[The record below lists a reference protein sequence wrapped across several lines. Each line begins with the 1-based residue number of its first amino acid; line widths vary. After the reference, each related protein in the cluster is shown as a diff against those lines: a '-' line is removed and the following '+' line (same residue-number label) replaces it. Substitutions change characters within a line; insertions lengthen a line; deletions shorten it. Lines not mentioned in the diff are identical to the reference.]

1 MGLRLISFLSLGL
14 LAINFGPLHAQDLPS
29 ATVAVLD
36 LQLVIRECAAAK
48 DVRRQLQ
55 VYRNKYQQEIA
66 TTEAV
71 LRKEERELKG
81 QQALLTPKVFDEKRQ
96 DFERKVIQVQRRVQ
110 DRSRALD
117 RAFNVA
123 MNQIQ
128 KTIVPIVK
136 DLTMKRNFNI
146 VVDRS
151 RVLFAK
157 SSLDITDIVLKTLNE
172 RLTSVMVPEPVK

>member
-1 MGLRLISFLSLGL
+1 MILRHAILMFLGL
-14 LAINFGPLHAQDLPS
+14 FIIDSKILLAQDLPP

-36 LQLVIRECAAAK
+36 LQSVIRESVAAK

-55 VYRNKYQQEIA
+55 LYRNKYQGEIA
-66 TTEAV
+66 ATESA
-71 LRKEERELKG
+71 LRKEELELKG

-96 DFERKVIQVQRRVQ
+96 DFERRVIKVQRKVQ

-117 RAFNVA
+117 RAFNIA

-128 KTIVPIVK
+128 KAIVPIVK
-136 DLTMKRNFNI
+136 DLTMKRNFNV

-157 SSLDITDIVLKTLNE
+157 SSLDITEVVLETLNE
-172 RLTSVMVPEPVK
+172 SLTSIVVPEPNK